1 MGAGGEAAA
10 AATAGRLAPTYDCTD
25 QGKVEEGRG
34 KGEGGEKG
42 GGEIEA
48 GAASK
53 SEGSWRQETNIFHA
67 VSIGI
72 LNQSD

>member
-1 MGAGGEAAA
+1 MHKCQVGAGGEAAA
-10 AATAGRLAPTYDCTD
+10 AAGRLAPTYDCTE
-25 QGKVEEGRG
+25 QGKEEEGMG
-34 KGEGGEKG
+34 KGEVRQ
-42 GGEIEA
+42 IEA
-48 GAASK
+48 EAASK